1 MLCGFVRFQVKKQM
15 NLTPEILKV
24 QINKAA
30 FKFGLD
36 VDMDD

>member
-1 MLCGFVRFQVKKQM
+1 MTCDFACLQVKKQM
-15 NLTPEILKV
+15 NLTPELLKV

-36 VDMDD
+36 VDLDN